1 MLQILMRNRPNL
13 RHIMTRL
20 LLASMLFAVLAPTAL
35 RLGSPTDSEGSLWV
49 QLCTAAG
56 LKWVKAADP
65 LEANASSSPTD
76 DSSHSAKPHCPWC
89 VFQADLGCTLLQAS
103 FEAPTP
109 HGSPR
114 DTRALLQPF
123 DVAQRWAA
131 TRSRAPPLAAG

>member
-1 MLQILMRNRPNL
+1 MLQTPMRNRPNL
-13 RHIMTRL
+13 RHRLMRL

-35 RLGSPTDSEGSLWV
+35 RLGSPADTEGSLWV

-65 LEANASSSPTD
+65 LEANAGSSPTD

-89 VFQADLGCTLLQAS
+89 VFQADLGGTLLQAS

-109 HGSPR
+109 RGSAHVR
-114 DTRALLQPF
+114 RALLQPF

-131 TRSRAPPLAAG
+131 TRSRAPPLAVG